1 MKSVNILRGYSG
13 LQAFFPAVQDNVQES
28 APTNRVR
35 PATSSEDLAVY
46 RPRVLSQRAARSAR
60 RAAH

>member
-1 MKSVNILRGYSG
+1 MKSVNILRGYAG
-13 LQAFFPAVQDNVQES
+13 LQAFFPAVQNNVQES
-28 APTNRVR
+28 APTNQVR
-35 PATSSEDLAVY
+35 PASIKEDDAAY